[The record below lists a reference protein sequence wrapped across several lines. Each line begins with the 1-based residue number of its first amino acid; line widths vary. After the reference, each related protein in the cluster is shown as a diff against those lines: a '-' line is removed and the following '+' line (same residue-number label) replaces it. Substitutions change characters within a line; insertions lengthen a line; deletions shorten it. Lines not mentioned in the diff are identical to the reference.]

1 MGPWMER
8 THIMKS
14 FHRATTLALVL
25 LALAGEGFSQKVT
38 KVGTTAAPFLNIP
51 VGARALGMGGAFVSV
66 ANDATALFWN
76 PGGLARLPGSE
87 ALFVHT
93 NWIAD
98 IGFDFAGVA
107 LNLGSFGVLG
117 LHGTFLNAGEMERT
131 TEIYPE
137 GTGEKFSA
145 GSYALAFTYARSL
158 TDRFSIGGTVKYVR
172 EYILNSSA
180 QGVAI
185 DIGTLFVTQFH
196 NVTFGAAIT
205 NFGTKMR
212 MTGRDLL
219 VQYDIDP
226 TRYGNNERINAN
238 LETDAYDMP
247 LMLRV
252 GVSVDLLQNV
262 EGSSL
267 IVAVDAAHPSDNV
280 EHMNVGAEYAFHD
293 MFAVRG
299 GYRNLFSRD
308 SEQGFTVG
316 AGLKYRIRGN
326 VALKIDYAYESF
338 GRFNNVQKFSL
349 GLTF

>member
-1 MGPWMER
+1 MRRFAAW
-8 THIMKS
+8 I
-14 FHRATTLALVL
+14 ALALLV
-25 LALAGEGFSQKVT
+25 AWPVQMAFAQKVT

-66 ANDATALFWN
+66 ADDATALFWN
-76 PGGLARLPGSE
+76 PGGLARLRTSE
-87 ALFVHT
+87 AIFVHT
-93 NWIAD
+93 KWIAD

-107 LNLGSFGVLG
+107 LNLGSAGVVG
-117 LHGTFLNAGEMERT
+117 VHGTFLNAGEMERT

-145 GSYALAFTYARSL
+145 GSYALALTYARSL
-158 TDRFSIGGTVKYVR
+158 TDRFSVGGTIKYVR

-180 QGVAI
+180 QGLAI
-185 DIGTLFVTQFH
+185 DLGTYFVTQFH
-196 NVTFGAAIT
+196 NVTLGAVIS

-226 TRYGNNERINAN
+226 TRYGNNERINAD

-252 GVSVDLLQNV
+252 GLSVDLFQNV
-262 EGSSL
+262 ENSSL

-280 EHMNVGAEYAFHD
+280 EHMNVGAEYSFRN
-293 MFAVRG
+293 MFALRA

-308 SEQGFTVG
+308 SEQGFTAG
-316 AGLKYRIRGN
+316 AGLKYRIAGDF
-326 VALKIDYAYESF
+326 ALKVDYAYESF

-349 GLTF
+349 SLTF

>member
-1 MGPWMER
+1 MG
-8 THIMKS
+8 
-14 FHRATTLALVL
+14 
-25 LALAGEGFSQKVT
+25 QKVS

-66 ANDATALFWN
+66 ADDATALFWN
-76 PGGLARLPGSE
+76 PGGLARLRSSE
-87 ALFVHT
+87 AVFVHT

-98 IGFDFAGVA
+98 IGFDFAGAV
-107 LNLGSFGVLG
+107 LNLGAAGVIG
-117 LHGTFLNAGEMERT
+117 LQGTYLNAGEMERT

-137 GTGEKFSA
+137 GTGEKFKA
-145 GSYALAFTYARSL
+145 GSYALGITYARGL

-180 QGVAI
+180 QGIAI
-185 DIGTLFVTQFH
+185 DLGTHFVTQFH
-196 NVTFGAAIT
+196 NVTLGAVIS

-226 TRYGNNERINAN
+226 TRHGNNERINAN
-238 LETDAYDMP
+238 LETDSYDMP

-252 GVSVDLLQNV
+252 GVSVDLLQRL
-262 EGSSL
+262 EGQNL
-267 IVAVDAAHPSDNV
+267 VVAVDAAHPSDNV
-280 EHMNVGAEYAFHD
+280 EHVNVGCEYRFHQ
-293 MFAVRG
+293 FLALRG

-316 AGLKYRIRGN
+316 AGLRYG
-326 VALKIDYAYESF
+326 VAGDFAVKIDYAYESF
-338 GRFNNVQKFSL
+338 GRLNNVQKFSV
-349 GLTF
+349 GITF